1 MNLNL
6 FSDFSGKND
15 NLILSMTDY
24 LLSAVPGMSK
34 KLWEEAEKSALE
46 KGLLEKGGYMDIK
59 ERIKEEGRLEGR
71 LERNREVILKMFQK
85 EADISFISE
94 VTGLSEEEI
103 RKLKNDS

>member
-1 MNLNL
+1 
-6 FSDFSGKND
+6 
-15 NLILSMTDY
+15 MTDY

-46 KGLLEKGGYMDIK
+46 KGLLAKGGYMDIK
-59 ERIKEEGRLEGR
+59 ERIKEEGRLEGIQKGRLEGR